1 MDKAIC
7 PMNSFSRKSVRLL
20 KSTLLV
26 LGVSFLL
33 LELVGL
39 LIPSNHYYWYNR
51 QLFVSQNAFRP
62 IGENGLWTYQ
72 PNSQIQTAATYFL
85 TKQYGWLEYRC
96 NLQTNS
102 LGLTQTNYTDQKQV
116 NFLVL
121 GDSFTEGLGGCPWLT
136 KENLEKEKV
145 KATVINGGLQG
156 GGIANF
162 ELLADWLEPQVKI
175 DNLII
180 VAISNDFKRGLIA
193 NAWKNHDG
201 CLKEGKCSDNPEDD
215 FVWGVDPK
223 ISDQQMLE
231 MGKRRFAFAS
241 SNHKQS
247 TTLHNLL
254 DYHSFT
260 YRLFLQY
267 RSAFTKPKHPPET
280 AEQLAGSPLIQSNF
294 AALNNLRARY
304 PNLQLIL
311 VPQRDEVGLLGAPN
325 LDTQAVKQRL
335 TQEQVPFTQC
345 DLTSADYMP
354 IDGHP
359 NQQGYQKILACTIKA
374 MGSTQ
379 PAKAKVPE
387 QSVKQ

>member
-1 MDKAIC
+1 M
-7 PMNSFSRKSVRLL
+7 
-20 KSTLLV
+20 
-26 LGVSFLL
+26 LGISILL

-39 LIPSNHYYWYNR
+39 LIPSNHYYWNNR
-51 QLFVSQNAFRP
+51 QLFASQDAFRP

-85 TKQYGWLEYRC
+85 TKQHGWLEYRC

-116 NFLVL
+116 DFLVL

-145 KATVINGGLQG
+145 NGTVINGGLQG

-162 ELLADWLEPQVKI
+162 ELLTRWLEPQVQIK
-175 DNLII
+175 NLIL
-180 VAISNDFKRGLIA
+180 VVISNDFKRGLIA

-201 CLKEGKCSDNPEDD
+201 CLKEGKCSDNPEED
-215 FVWGVDPK
+215 FVWGYDPK
-223 ISDQQMLE
+223 ASDEQILE
-231 MGKRRFAFAS
+231 MGRRRFAVAS

-254 DYHSFT
+254 GYHSFT

-267 RSAFTKPKHPPET
+267 KAVFTKPKHPPET
-280 AEQLAGSPLIQSNF
+280 AEQLASGPLLQGNF
-294 AALNNLRARY
+294 AALNALRGRY
-304 PNLQLIL
+304 PHLQLIL
-311 VPQRDEVGLLGAPN
+311 IPQRDEVGLLGSPN
-325 LDTQAVKQRL
+325 LDTEVVKQRL
-335 TQEQVPFTQC
+335 TQDQVPFSQC
-345 DLTSADYMP
+345 DLSTADYMP

-359 NQQGYQKILACTIKA
+359 NQQGYQKILRCVISA
-374 MGSTQ
+374 MDRTKSLRD
-379 PAKAKVPE
+379 
-387 QSVKQ
+387 QSLGVKQ

>member
-1 MDKAIC
+1 
-7 PMNSFSRKSVRLL
+7 MNPFLRKSFHLL

-26 LGVSFLL
+26 LGISILL

-39 LIPSNHYYWYNR
+39 LIPSNHYYWNNR
-51 QLFVSQNAFRP
+51 QLFASQDAFRP

-85 TKQYGWLEYRC
+85 TKQHGWLEYRC

-116 NFLVL
+116 DFLVL

-145 KATVINGGLQG
+145 NGTVINGGLQG

-162 ELLADWLEPQVKI
+162 ELLTRWLEPQVQIK
-175 DNLII
+175 NLIL
-180 VAISNDFKRGLIA
+180 VVISNDFKRGLIA

-201 CLKEGKCSDNPEDD
+201 CLKEGKCSDNPEED
-215 FVWGVDPK
+215 FVWGYDPK
-223 ISDQQMLE
+223 ASDEQILE
-231 MGKRRFAFAS
+231 MGRRRFAVAS

-254 DYHSFT
+254 GYHSFT

-267 RSAFTKPKHPPET
+267 KAVFTKPKHPPET
-280 AEQLAGSPLIQSNF
+280 AEQLASGPLLQGNF
-294 AALNNLRARY
+294 AALNALRGRY
-304 PNLQLIL
+304 PHLQLIL
-311 VPQRDEVGLLGAPN
+311 IPQRDEVGLLGSPN
-325 LDTQAVKQRL
+325 LDTEVVKQRL
-335 TQEQVPFTQC
+335 TQDQVPFSQC
-345 DLTSADYMP
+345 DLSTADYMP

-359 NQQGYQKILACTIKA
+359 NQQGYQKILRCVISA
-374 MGSTQ
+374 MDRTKSLRD
-379 PAKAKVPE
+379 
-387 QSVKQ
+387 QSLGVKQ